1 MKRKEF
7 INIGASDF
15 QHPYD
20 VKAIEALKT
29 VKGLDIL
36 CHKMMELGYER
47 VCYINLIANAI
58 MVTQNH
64 FTRLYDILKETSAI
78 LSMEIPK
85 LFIENIDELNAYTSG
100 SENPFIVLTSKLVE
114 DFNEDELRVVIG
126 HELGHIKCKHV
137 VYSSAA
143 KFIKNC
149 AEFLSGPS
157 MGIAGLLS
165 MSLEL
170 ALFKWG
176 SVYETSWISS
186 KYRKRNDC

>member
-1 MKRKEF
+1 MMKRKEF
-7 INIGASDF
+7 INISASDF

-20 VKAIEALKT
+20 VKAIEAIEALKT

-64 FTRLYDILKETSAI
+64 FTRLYDILKEASAI

-85 LFIENIDELNAYTSG
+85 LFIVNIDELNAYTSG
-100 SENPFIVLTSKLVE
+100 SENPFIVLNSKLVE
-114 DFNEDELRVVIG
+114 DFNEEELRVVIG

-137 VYSSAA
+137 
-143 KFIKNC
+143 C
-149 AEFLSGPS
+149 
-157 MGIAGLLS
+157 
-165 MSLEL
+165 
-170 ALFKWG
+170 
-176 SVYETSWISS
+176 
-186 KYRKRNDC
+186 